1 MSNVCTLCSGPI
13 EAPDTHEY
21 SILCLGLAHAEA
33 ALAGSGCP
41 HCEDL
46 PVRVLRARRSV
57 ALGEC
62 SRQRPTAADEPLVGR
77 PHMGDCVGIRCDSPP
92 HPPVYF
98 TEESLRPAPGASEMV
113 SFGAAGDDDPDE
125 AMSLTASERDWADHS
140 PVERSEMEGQAAFQD
155 ELVRI
160 LTKAVSDL
168 GRDITHVN
176 VEVVP
181 CTKVSVDIF
190 NPIFSNGI
198 LRPSGHIVKCYHEV
212 YPDFDELKMLLLEE
226 DSDNYHIISPSNRKE
241 FLFRLFKH
249 MVLGGELCQYED
261 VIEPYTETAKLM
273 YKDLVSVQKD
283 PHTKEISVVTT
294 ILKVSAHDHGGLC
307 YPSATDNEQT
317 FAYLCID
324 PFKRHVYVLYH
335 SFGIGDFSG
344 N

>member
-1 MSNVCTLCSGPI
+1 MAEEKLSFEQAFTFNQLSTKKFTFQQDPKTSRLLMKWSMLGRITTQAFNFDQSFQPYRSNDF
-13 EAPDTHEY
+13 AWN
-21 SILCLGLAHAEA
+21 
-33 ALAGSGCP
+33 
-41 HCEDL
+41 
-46 PVRVLRARRSV
+46 
-57 ALGEC
+57 
-62 SRQRPTAADEPLVGR
+62 
-77 PHMGDCVGIRCDSPP
+77 
-92 HPPVYF
+92 F
-98 TEESLRPAPGASEMV
+98 
-113 SFGAAGDDDPDE
+113 
-125 AMSLTASERDWADHS
+125 
-140 PVERSEMEGQAAFQD
+140 FQD
-155 ELVRI
+155 PCVKNNLKV
-160 LTKAVSDL
+160 LDSSGSWTLL

-190 NPIFSNGI
+190 DPIYSNGI

-212 YPDFDELKMLLLEE
+212 IPDFDELRMLLLEE
-226 DSDNYHIISPSNRKE
+226 DSDNYHIISPSDRQE

-261 VIEPYTETAKLM
+261 VIDPYTETAKMM